1 MANSAARK
9 ASRTETTPDKNFLE
23 ERVKYLEAE
32 VKTLNK
38 RLDTLRAA
46 KNNTV
51 IKATTKY
58 VPSSEPKTHDGAA
71 ELARKQESEELRNLR
86 LKVKE
91 LEGILAKE
99 RIMFKTELETFQKL
113 KMEEQVQ
120 NTNCERHE
128 ALILSLQTEN
138 VQLQVQLAEREADSH
153 YLTEDMT
160 RHEAEWCEREEK
172 YKKQLEDMSA
182 DNDKLRAIL
191 SRLTRELPQ
200 LQQTTDYLHSEIT
213 RANPNN
219 R

>member
-138 VQLQVQLAEREADSH
+138 VQLQVQVTIYFSPGSRCQPGPNSKSNSVLGKSKSNTYYVSQYWASLNTSLTSLTSL
-153 YLTEDMT
+153 YL
-160 RHEAEWCEREEK
+160 
-172 YKKQLEDMSA
+172 
-182 DNDKLRAIL
+182 
-191 SRLTRELPQ
+191 
-200 LQQTTDYLHSEIT
+200 
-213 RANPNN
+213 
-219 R
+219 

>member
-86 LKVKE
+86 LKVKK

-138 VQLQVQLAEREADSH
+138 VQLQVQVTIYFETRFQVSTEKLENCKRFFFTVSSLIIMWFNRSG
-153 YLTEDMT
+153 LTT
-160 RHEAEWCEREEK
+160 AK
-172 YKKQLEDMSA
+172 
-182 DNDKLRAIL
+182 
-191 SRLTRELPQ
+191 
-200 LQQTTDYLHSEIT
+200 IT
-213 RANPNN
+213 K
-219 R
+219 